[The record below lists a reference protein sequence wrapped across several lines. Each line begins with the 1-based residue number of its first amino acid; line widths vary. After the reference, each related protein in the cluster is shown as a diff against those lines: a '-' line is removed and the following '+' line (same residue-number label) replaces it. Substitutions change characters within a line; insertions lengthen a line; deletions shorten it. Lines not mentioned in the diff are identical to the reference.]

1 MTVPWF
7 FTDFDGKIILGFPA
21 WALYSFLMTV
31 LYAVIIAVLIARYWS
46 VSSDDEND
54 SEGEQ

>member
-7 FTDFDGKIILGFPA
+7 FSDFDEAIILGFPA

-46 VSSDDEND
+46 VSADDEND
-54 SEGEQ
+54 NEGEQ